1 MYIAIR
7 TDDGRNIGK
16 ISFYCSTLQVSRQA
30 FYDYLGRK
38 GKPCKYQ
45 PLADAMLKIHDE
57 DEENADYGR
66 VRMYQALKYAPFHRG
81 GLAFAV
87 EARSAWKHS

>member
-16 ISFYCSTLQVSRQA
+16 ISFYCNTLQVSRQA
-30 FYDYLGRK
+30 FYDYLERK
-38 GKPCKYQ
+38 GKPWKYQ

-66 VRMYQALKYAPFHRG
+66 VRMMMTTATGQSTLLNTAILSPIGKIS
-81 GLAFAV
+81 GL
-87 EARSAWKHS
+87 